1 MSNQKNRDYISNKFN
16 NEVIVMEFKSKLFAI
31 MIIFCV
37 IFSVCAV
44 SAADG
49 DDVMGFNDTHDD
61 IGDDYPYDDVEV
73 DESGMNDLFDG
84 TQRSLNMTD
93 SPNLNDTAQNQ
104 TAVNTTNAPAHAAGS
119 NVLNTT
125 NATNATAIHSLP
137 ATGNPLI
144 ALLAVCAVLGGA
156 SLYRKK

>member
-1 MSNQKNRDYISNKFN
+1 
-16 NEVIVMEFKSKLFAI
+16 MEFKSKLFAI

-84 TQRSLNMTD
+84 TQMNDLFDGTQRSLNMTD

-104 TAVNTTNAPAHAAGS
+104 TAVNTTNATAHAAGS

-137 ATGNPLI
+137 ATGNPII
-144 ALLAVCAVLGGA
+144 ALFVGIAAVGGYA
-156 SLYRKK
+156 ALKRKN

>member
-1 MSNQKNRDYISNKFN
+1 
-16 NEVIVMEFKSKLFAI
+16 MEFKSKLFAI

-104 TAVNTTNAPAHAAGS
+104 TAVNTTNATAHAAGS

-125 NATNATAIHSLP
+125 NATNATVIHSLP
-137 ATGNPLI
+137 ATGNPII
-144 ALLAVCAVLGGA
+144 ALFVGIAAVGGYA
-156 SLYRKK
+156 ALKRKN

>member
-1 MSNQKNRDYISNKFN
+1 
-16 NEVIVMEFKSKLFAI
+16 

-37 IFSVCAV
+37 IFSVCEV

-84 TQRSLNMTD
+84 NQRSLNMTD
-93 SPNLNDTAQNQ
+93 SPNLNDTAQYH
-104 TAVNTTNAPAHAAGS
+104 TAVNTTNATAHAAGS

-125 NATNATAIHSLP
+125 NASNATAIHSLP
-137 ATGNPLI
+137 ATGNPII
-144 ALLAVCAVLGGA
+144 ALFAVAAVLGGYTV
-156 SLYRKK
+156 LRRK

>member
-1 MSNQKNRDYISNKFN
+1 
-16 NEVIVMEFKSKLFAI
+16 MEFKSKLFAI

-73 DESGMNDLFDG
+73 DESGMNDTFDG
-84 TQRSLNMTD
+84 TERSLNMTD

-104 TAVNTTNAPAHAAGS
+104 TAVNTTNATAHAAGS

-137 ATGNPLI
+137 ATGNPII
-144 ALLAVCAVLGGA
+144 ALFVGIAAVGGYA
-156 SLYRKK
+156 ALKRKN

>member
-1 MSNQKNRDYISNKFN
+1 
-16 NEVIVMEFKSKLFAI
+16 MEFKSKLFAI

-93 SPNLNDTAQNQ
+93 
-104 TAVNTTNAPAHAAGS
+104 
-119 NVLNTT
+119 
-125 NATNATAIHSLP
+125 
-137 ATGNPLI
+137 
-144 ALLAVCAVLGGA
+144 
-156 SLYRKK
+156 

>member
-1 MSNQKNRDYISNKFN
+1 
-16 NEVIVMEFKSKLFAI
+16 MEFKSKLFAI

-104 TAVNTTNAPAHAAGS
+104 TAVNTTNATAHAAGS

-137 ATGNPLI
+137 ATGNPII
-144 ALLAVCAVLGGA
+144 ALFVGIAAVGGYA
-156 SLYRKK
+156 ALKRKN

>member
-1 MSNQKNRDYISNKFN
+1 
-16 NEVIVMEFKSKLFAI
+16 
-31 MIIFCV
+31 
-37 IFSVCAV
+37 
-44 SAADG
+44 
-49 DDVMGFNDTHDD
+49 MGFNDTHDD

-104 TAVNTTNAPAHAAGS
+104 TAVNTTNATAHAAGS

-137 ATGNPLI
+137 VTGNPLI